1 MLISLN
7 WLNQLVD
14 IETVNLE
21 HLLEKLTL
29 GGFEVEE
36 LLELKIDKK
45 KEIIID
51 ISATANRTDSLSI
64 KGIAKELISLINI
77 KQKQTNFLTDNLSFK
92 NKIKEFLSP
101 SYSFKDCTLFFA
113 ITIENL
119 VNYNSPY
126 WLKQKLLSAGILP
139 LNNLLDYQNYILI
152 ETGYPFEFYDL
163 EKVKKKSQTS
173 ELTLSLE
180 FPKNKIKFIG
190 NNNLQYRLDKEVLIF
205 KINNEILSIAGI
217 LPNKEFSYTKKTNSL
232 LIEGAIYNPQKIRKT
247 SRLLNLRTNRSARY
261 EKGLTNYNFIESFY
275 RLISLLRILN
285 PNLVCQ
291 VVTAYQKNEKI
302 VKPIQL
308 KYENIVKILGATKKN
323 DKIENNPICETQI
336 SNYLNRLNCR
346 YNFDIKTL
354 SWNVQVPDFRSDDI
368 IREIDLIEEIGR
380 FCGFNKFMICLP
392 KLKKVGWKDFS
403 YEIRKKITCHF
414 LNEGLNELI
423 NYSFVKEN
431 NINSIQLLNPL
442 LIDSKNLRNSLLPN
456 IIQTIKEI
464 NKQTNLNIEG
474 FEFGHVF
481 SENNILD
488 YKEVEFVAGIF
499 GGIQFKTRWSEN
511 PKVLSWFEAKHKIEE
526 LFWKLNL
533 SINWKSLNRNSYD
546 QLIHPYRAA
555 ELYLNNKIYLG
566 IFGQIH
572 PLLAQK
578 LNLSSQIFLFE
589 FNFELIKNEL
599 KKNQLSFFKNYSIY
613 PKILK
618 DLSFIV
624 NCNVSFEKIRT
635 TILLQDAP
643 YLIHVNLLDEY
654 QGKLI
659 PVLCKSLCVQL
670 VFQSNEKT
678 LITKDIEEIICNIES
693 IIIKKFNAKIRIS

>member
-275 RLISLLRILN
+275 RLISLLRI
-285 PNLVCQ
+285 
-291 VVTAYQKNEKI
+291 A
-302 VKPIQL
+302 
-308 KYENIVKILGATKKN
+308 
-323 DKIENNPICETQI
+323 
-336 SNYLNRLNCR
+336 S
-346 YNFDIKTL
+346 
-354 SWNVQVPDFRSDDI
+354 
-368 IREIDLIEEIGR
+368 
-380 FCGFNKFMICLP
+380 
-392 KLKKVGWKDFS
+392 
-403 YEIRKKITCHF
+403 
-414 LNEGLNELI
+414 
-423 NYSFVKEN
+423 
-431 NINSIQLLNPL
+431 
-442 LIDSKNLRNSLLPN
+442 
-456 IIQTIKEI
+456 
-464 NKQTNLNIEG
+464 
-474 FEFGHVF
+474 
-481 SENNILD
+481 
-488 YKEVEFVAGIF
+488 
-499 GGIQFKTRWSEN
+499 
-511 PKVLSWFEAKHKIEE
+511 
-526 LFWKLNL
+526 
-533 SINWKSLNRNSYD
+533 
-546 QLIHPYRAA
+546 
-555 ELYLNNKIYLG
+555 
-566 IFGQIH
+566 
-572 PLLAQK
+572 
-578 LNLSSQIFLFE
+578 IFLARSLTAVS
-589 FNFELIKNEL
+589 ELE
-599 KKNQLSFFKNYSIY
+599 
-613 PKILK
+613 
-618 DLSFIV
+618 
-624 NCNVSFEKIRT
+624 
-635 TILLQDAP
+635 
-643 YLIHVNLLDEY
+643 
-654 QGKLI
+654 
-659 PVLCKSLCVQL
+659 
-670 VFQSNEKT
+670 
-678 LITKDIEEIICNIES
+678 
-693 IIIKKFNAKIRIS
+693 